1 MFVVFSVH
9 FHFQCFVLFE
19 LIFWLRLFS
28 SSSKSVFVTKFACFN
43 LAAKFSAV
51 VKLWSSN
58 IYVMIMI
65 SKFFFSST
73 NFCVVVY
80 FFNKLPTSG
89 ILFSTA
95 VNAEVVAK
103 PLILGI
109 SLSISVNKALLSNF
123 LTSPVVSGIF
133 FVILVYLCHT
143 MFLKQIY

>member
-1 MFVVFSVH
+1 
-9 FHFQCFVLFE
+9 
-19 LIFWLRLFS
+19 
-28 SSSKSVFVTKFACFN
+28 
-43 LAAKFSAV
+43 
-51 VKLWSSN
+51 
-58 IYVMIMI
+58 MI

-109 SLSISVNKALLSNF
+109 SRSISVNKALLSNF
-123 LTSPVVSGIF
+123 LASPVVSGIF